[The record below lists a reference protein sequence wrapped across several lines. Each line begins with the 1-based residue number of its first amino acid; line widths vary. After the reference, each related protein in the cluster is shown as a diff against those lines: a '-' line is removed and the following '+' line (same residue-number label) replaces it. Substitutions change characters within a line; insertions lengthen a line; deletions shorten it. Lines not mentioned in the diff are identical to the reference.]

1 MGFMD
6 KVKDFVAPIEE
17 EDDYQEAPQ
26 AEKVEEVE
34 PQSRYERPKARTN
47 ATSLNSNTKMVLFE
61 PRSFGEAEEVG
72 QRLKEGRAVVVNLH
86 KLDRDYAQRTID
98 FLTGVVYALDG
109 KIQKIGQ
116 NVILTIGCEHFSFQR
131 IRLAILFPPAIIP
144 ASSRHA
150 CSQSPSVCLS
160 RACPAPSHPLC
171 LTLSASISR
180 SVPMSP
186 LQQKQ
191 RIHQDALLL
200 QVPS

>member
-17 EDDYQEAPQ
+17 DDDYQEAPQ

-34 PQSRYERPKARTN
+34 PKTRTN

-116 NVILTIGCEHFSFQR
+116 NVILCSPAEIGVQGNIS
-131 IRLAILFPPAIIP
+131 LG
-144 ASSRHA
+144 
-150 CSQSPSVCLS
+150 SP
-160 RACPAPSHPLC
+160 
-171 LTLSASISR
+171 
-180 SVPMSP
+180 
-186 LQQKQ
+186 
-191 RIHQDALLL
+191 DDFEDED
-200 QVPS
+200 

>member
-1 MGFMD
+1 MSIFGKRNNVITYTVNKATNRDMYITIQNGEVIVNAPWYFTQNKIQAVVEEKKKKGFMD

-17 EDDYQEAPQ
+17 DDDYQEAPQ

-34 PQSRYERPKARTN
+34 PQSRYERPKTRTN

-116 NVILTIGCEHFSFQR
+116 NVILCSPAEIGVQGTISLG
-131 IRLAILFPPAIIP
+131 
-144 ASSRHA
+144 
-150 CSQSPSVCLS
+150 SP
-160 RACPAPSHPLC
+160 
-171 LTLSASISR
+171 
-180 SVPMSP
+180 
-186 LQQKQ
+186 
-191 RIHQDALLL
+191 DDFEDED
-200 QVPS
+200 

>member
-34 PQSRYERPKARTN
+34 PQSRYERPKTRTN

-86 KLDRDYAQRTID
+86 KLD
-98 FLTGVVYALDG
+98 G

-116 NVILTIGCEHFSFQR
+116 NVILCSPAEIGVQGTISLG
-131 IRLAILFPPAIIP
+131 
-144 ASSRHA
+144 
-150 CSQSPSVCLS
+150 SP
-160 RACPAPSHPLC
+160 
-171 LTLSASISR
+171 
-180 SVPMSP
+180 
-186 LQQKQ
+186 
-191 RIHQDALLL
+191 DDFEDED
-200 QVPS
+200 